1 MNRFNHQAPLNYDL
15 SETEFTQIANT
26 LRFLSIDAVQK
37 ANSGHPGAPMGLADV
52 ATAIWAQGLKFD
64 PNNSAWSRRDR
75 FVLSCGH
82 ASMLLYSLLYLFNE
96 GSLSLKDLKDFR
108 QLDSL
113 TPGHPE
119 RGHTAGVEMTTGP
132 LGQGCATSVG
142 MAAAAARFE
151 EAICQAGGGSLHPWS
166 DQKTVV
172 LCSDGD
178 LMEGISYEAASLA
191 GHWRL
196 EDLIWFYDH
205 NSISIDGTTSLS
217 FTENVGARFIAM
229 GWRVLKVDG
238 HDAQK
243 LGEVVQ
249 TAWQANG
256 QPTLVICKTHIG
268 FGSPNKVDSSSSHGS
283 PLGDEEINLT
293 RDALNWKNEPFKVP
307 AKVTGLLKKIKAQRS
322 AMVQDWEGYCQAWSQ
337 AHPEAAE
344 LAQVLL
350 NEDYTD
356 FNGLFESLLKVTPSS
371 GATRKLSN
379 QALIEAFNQLPKLMG
394 GSADLSG
401 SNGLS
406 FKEKSFGSSWANSRL
421 KYDGRIMH
429 FGVREH
435 AMAAITNGLTVH
447 GTARAFNGTFL
458 VFSDYLKPAL
468 RLAALSK
475 IPSMFVLSHDSIFL
489 GEDGPTHQPVEHAWA
504 IRLIPDVLDF
514 RPADGMEVAM
524 SWAFALSEKERPSTL
539 MLTRQTLPA
548 LERAE
553 DFDPMQIAKGAY
565 LLCEL
570 YPELDSELDES
581 ELGEPELD
589 EKQLESIESVDE
601 SLSDEETHAIEEMVD
616 ELDKVLNTVTLVGTG
631 SEVALCVEVAKA
643 LCEQGIRSRVI
654 SMPSVKLFLEQD
666 VSERRA
672 LLGEGLTVTVEAG
685 STLPWAG
692 VVGMDAL
699 HIGIDHFG
707 ASAPINDLINKFG
720 FSSEQILTKIL
731 ARLENA

>member
-15 SETEFTQIANT
+15 SESDFSQIANT

-52 ATAIWAQGLKFD
+52 ATALWAKGLKFD
-64 PNNSAWSRRDR
+64 PKNPEWSRRDR
-75 FVLSCGH
+75 FILSCGH
-82 ASMLLYSLLYLFNE
+82 ASMLLYSLLHLFHE
-96 GSLSLKDLKDFR
+96 GSLSIKDLKDFR

-142 MAAAAARFE
+142 MAVAAARLE
-151 EAICQAGGGSLHPWS
+151 ESIYQAGGGQSHPWS

-205 NSISIDGTTSLS
+205 NSISIDGETSLA

-229 GWRVLKVDG
+229 GWRVLKIDG
-238 HDAQK
+238 HDFKK
-243 LGEVVQ
+243 LSETVDR
-249 TAWQANG
+249 AWQANG

-283 PLGDEEINLT
+283 PLGEDEIKLT
-293 RDALNWKNEPFKVP
+293 RKALGWTADPFKVP
-307 AKVTGLLKKIKAQRS
+307 AQVKTLLKKIKAQRS
-322 AMVQDWEGYCQAWSQ
+322 ANVKDWEKYHLEWAQ
-337 AHPEAAE
+337 AHPEAEAV
-344 LAQVLL
+344 AQSFLGRQESDL
-350 NEDYTD
+350 EP
-356 FNGLFESLLKVTPSS
+356 LFDALLKVTPAG

-379 QALIEAFNQLPKLMG
+379 QALIEAFIRLPKLIG

-406 FKEKSFGSSWANSRL
+406 FKEKSFGSSWADSRL
-421 KYDGRIMH
+421 KYDGRVMH

-435 AMAAITNGLTVH
+435 AMGAITNGLTAH

-475 IPSMFVLSHDSIFL
+475 IPSAFVLTHDSIFL
-489 GEDGPTHQPVEHAWA
+489 GEDGPTHQPIEHAWS

-524 SWAFALSEKERPSTL
+524 SWALALSDTQRPSAM
-539 MLTRQTLPA
+539 MLTRQNLPA
-548 LERAE
+548 LERME
-553 DFDPMQIAKGAY
+553 GFDPMQIAKGAY

-570 YPELDSELDES
+570 TPEQDQVDHEKNDQGTAYVGLDDDEA
-581 ELGEPELD
+581 
-589 EKQLESIESVDE
+589 
-601 SLSDEETHAIEEMVD
+601 EEAQAIDEMVD

-631 SEVALCVEVAKA
+631 SEVSLCVEVAKE
-643 LCEQGIRSRVI
+643 LCRQGIRSRVV
-654 SMPSVKLFLEQD
+654 SMPSVTLFLEQSLAD
-666 VSERRA
+666 RQA

-685 STLPWAG
+685 SSLPWAG
-692 VVGMDAL
+692 VVGMNGL
-699 HIGIDHFG
+699 HVGVDQFG
-707 ASAPINDLINKFG
+707 ASAPIHDLAQKYG
-720 FSSEQILTKIL
+720 FTCAQIVKRIL
-731 ARLENA
+731 DRIGHS